1 MCHTIDYISVSES
14 LIEKKSKQRDF
25 LCLVF
30 RKARGF
36 EISVE
41 LEFGKK

>member
-14 LIEKKSKQRDF
+14 VIEKMSKQRDF

-30 RKARGF
+30 RKAWGF
-36 EISVE
+36 EVSVE
-41 LEFGKK
+41 LEFKTK